1 MDVNAPESLTQKKE
15 TLSSNRISFWK
26 TCYYATVAL
35 LPILIVLN
43 FYGLYSNQFYF
54 LKIDNYIFPL
64 VSVLHFV
71 FLNVMQFKIREQEYP
86 DPVMR
91 NVEYGM
97 YAALMI
103 YLFQCADTL
112 YILMSYDDYRAY
124 LIPDTFLPMGVTIFL
139 LQGVL
144 VVLTLL
150 SFLQRK
156 TLIGSYD
163 FEQIDKNMNSWQ

>member
-1 MDVNAPESLTQKKE
+1 MQINAPESLTFRKDKPA
-15 TLSSNRISFWK
+15 TTRTSLWK
-26 TCYYATVAL
+26 TCYYATIGL
-35 LPILIVLN
+35 LPILIILN

-71 FLNVMQFKIREQEYP
+71 FLYVMQFKIREGEYP

-97 YAALMI
+97 YAALII
-103 YLFQCADTL
+103 YLFQWLDTG
-112 YILMSYDDYRAY
+112 YILMSYDDYKAF
-124 LIPDTFLPMGVTIFL
+124 LIPDTFLPVGVTIFL
-139 LQGVL
+139 LQGLL
-144 VVLTLL
+144 VALTLF

-156 TLIGSYD
+156 TLVGRYD